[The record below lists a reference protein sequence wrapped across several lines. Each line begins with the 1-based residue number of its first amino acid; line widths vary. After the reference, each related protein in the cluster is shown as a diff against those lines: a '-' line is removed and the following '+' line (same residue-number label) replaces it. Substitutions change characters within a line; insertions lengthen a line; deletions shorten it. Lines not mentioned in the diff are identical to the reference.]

1 MDMCSTISVLKKA
14 LNRSDAS
21 PSLSFSFGMRLRT
34 LCRASFG
41 FSNAGFRDSHSGG
54 TRVLAWGRTLLIHG
68 VTWTSR
74 SDLGPE
80 GESCQ
85 IAGAAAKQ
93 LATRRRG
100 SFRRDASAAP
110 HRQFGAVAADSPRA
124 AYAPAASTRAP
135 PLPHHP
141 STKEP
146 PRTPPL
152 RRGAR
157 SSPIYARWPLEC
169 SPYPI
174 PITPHLQRLPEHD
187 VRRRAASRATRA
199 SSCRRLPVRAGIRR

>member
-110 HRQFGAVAADSPRA
+110 HRQQAVRHRRRGLPTCRLRPSRVDPGPTTTQAPRDHRATAHRSGARRPRLP
-124 AYAPAASTRAP
+124 YLCAPAVSHT
-135 PLPHHP
+135 HSP
-141 STKEP
+141 SP
-146 PRTPPL
+146 
-152 RRGAR
+152 
-157 SSPIYARWPLEC
+157 
-169 SPYPI
+169 
-174 PITPHLQRLPEHD
+174 LQRLPEHD